1 MAIDTTRTIPMTEEE
16 FNNKAKHLLD
26 ENVDRLDA
34 ATLAKLHQARNR
46 ALEHAG
52 KRSGFPAYS
61 GWMGAG
67 AMAASLAVGV
77 VYFDQQPPPLP
88 AIYEDA
94 LQQAAAEEIEL
105 MDDLD
110 FVAWL
115 VLEEDDLNHVDSST

>member
-1 MAIDTTRTIPMTEEE
+1 MTEEA
-16 FNNKAKHLLD
+16 FDKKAKDLLD

-34 ATLAKLHQARNR
+34 ATLSKLHQARNQ
-46 ALEHAG
+46 ALESAG
-52 KRSGFPAYS
+52 KRSGLPAYS
-61 GWMGAG
+61 GWVGAG

-77 VYFDQQPPPLP
+77 VYFNQQPPPLP
-88 AIYEDA
+88 AIHEDPI
-94 LQQAAAEEIEL
+94 QQAAAEEIEL